1 MNYQVINHDYMN
13 TGGHCMISVFEVWLK
28 DDNKTVF
35 VNVGEEYVTITTV
48 NHICRDLDIEDYSD
62 ITIAEFNYTDGDQLE
77 ESPYNQIMRE
87 CLFEYLKKD
96 CGYCGYKQHLPYQWL
111 LDEHQKLS
119 KTFVKYLQPGEFSTY
134 VTDGNSVW
142 IETDSGSQILL
153 SEEAAQPMSLEKT
166 IAASLFRMHQMYD
179 RDHEVMDSDDLGDLL
194 TTIHSLEHWCAKL
207 N

>member
-1 MNYQVINHDYMN
+1 
-13 TGGHCMISVFEVWLK
+13 
-28 DDNKTVF
+28 
-35 VNVGEEYVTITTV
+35 
-48 NHICRDLDIEDYSD
+48 
-62 ITIAEFNYTDGDQLE
+62 
-77 ESPYNQIMRE
+77 
-87 CLFEYLKKD
+87 
-96 CGYCGYKQHLPYQWL
+96 
-111 LDEHQKLS
+111 
-119 KTFVKYLQPGEFSTY
+119 LQPGEFSTY